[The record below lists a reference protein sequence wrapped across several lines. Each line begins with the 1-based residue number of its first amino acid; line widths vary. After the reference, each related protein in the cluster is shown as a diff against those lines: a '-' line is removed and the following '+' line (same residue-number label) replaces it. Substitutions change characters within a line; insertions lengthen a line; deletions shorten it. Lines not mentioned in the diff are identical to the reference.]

1 MGEASPGRVD
11 VKVNRIYMKPLERA
25 VVMSGNRLGI
35 GRMQVEATPCSRPIG
50 GRFRALCTDYA
61 SAFSDATPG

>member
-25 VVMSGNRLGI
+25 VVMSGNRLGV
-35 GRMQVEATPCSRPIG
+35 GRMQVERHLAH
-50 GRFRALCTDYA
+50 GRLAAA
-61 SAFSDATPG
+61 SGHCARITG